1 MDHDKGCRDLFKT
14 LAVVKPKKLA
24 NELKT
29 VRRSYIDVHAQG
41 VGLEPTQHNTT
52 NNKQQT
58 TNNKQQTTNNNHEN

>member
-14 LAVVKPKKLA
+14 LAVVKPEKLA

-41 VGLEPTQHNTT
+41 VGLEPTQQHN
-52 NNKQQT
+52 K
-58 TNNKQQTTNNNHEN
+58 QTTNNNHGN